1 MLNRISTFLYRRPR
15 LVLLLLLVPPL
26 LWFVVVYLGALA
38 SMLLN
43 SFFYLDGFTG
53 KVVRQFTL
61 LTYAKLFDPTNLGI
75 FWRTT
80 VMAALVTV
88 ACIVLSFPL
97 SYYMARQASPRMK
110 TFLYLAV

>member
-1 MLNRISTFLYRRPR
+1 MNRLSTFLYRRPR
-15 LVLLLLLVPPL
+15 LILLLLLLPPL
-26 LWFVVVYLGALA
+26 VWFVVVYLGALA

-61 LTYAKLFDPTNLGI
+61 QTYAQLLDPTNLAI

-80 VMAALVTV
+80 VMAALVTFV
-88 ACIVLSFPL
+88 QFREFRSALL
-97 SYYMARQASPRMK
+97 WR
-110 TFLYLAV
+110 T